1 MEKTITTFIL
11 GAVLCAGSIHAADND
26 LVYQTATLKNG
37 TVLYGYIQQNDGL
50 GTLLFQSDSAIVY
63 LENVEADCSDRV
75 VPEGQ
80 VVQQWREWAYR
91 NNKWEGTEGSRSL
104 LLSDISVRTVLAKD
118 DNFLNKLKG
127 KQAAN
132 VKVLERGVKYKYIE
146 MTPNT
151 YSLTWDDIVAISSE
165 RRGKTM
171 LSGIVATYHTKGG
184 TYEGQYAGETA
195 TTISLYQAN
204 GVIQTLAKK
213 DVQKYSYR
221 ALNAKQNIF
230 EQSMLLDVVN
240 VRNSSPVTGI
250 VIEQNYAGG
259 KDSENYILV
268 QQESGVIQSVKM
280 SDIVTISK
288 ENNSKYSPKV
298 DVVLAEKEV
307 RINGNPAKSSK
318 LKVKKGVYT
327 LESYDPVALEKGAD
341 NLTKV
346 EVQYSAVGIG
356 QNVEVFR
363 LVPLKKTGKSKK
375 PVFFFTDEALGS
387 SVYRPIEISTS
398 VNETTTAVYNLNG
411 GGAFVL
417 YDAKNGVAHGVYV
430 KP

>member
-1 MEKTITTFIL
+1 MKTITTFMF
-11 GAVLCAGSIHAADND
+11 GAVLCAGTIHAADND

-80 VVQQWREWAYR
+80 VMQQWREWADR
-91 NNKWEGTEGSRSL
+91 NNKWEGSEGSRSL
-104 LLSDISVRTVLAKD
+104 LLSDISVSKVLSKD
-118 DNFLNKLKG
+118 DNFLRQAEG

-146 MTPNT
+146 MTPNS

-171 LSGIVATYHTKGG
+171 LSGIVATCHTKGG

-195 TTISLYQAN
+195 TTVSLYQAD
-204 GVIQTLAKK
+204 GVIHTLAKK
-213 DVQKYSYR
+213 DVEKYNYR
-221 ALNAKQNIF
+221 ALNTEQDIF

-240 VRNSSPVTGI
+240 VKDGSPVTGI

-259 KDSENYILV
+259 KDSENYLLV
-268 QQESGVIQSVKM
+268 RQESGIIQSVKM

-288 ENNSKYSPKV
+288 ENNPRYAPKV
-298 DVVLAEKEV
+298 DVILAENEV
-307 RINGNPAKSSK
+307 RINGNLAESTN

-327 LESYDPVALEKGAD
+327 LEAYNPVILEKGAD

-346 EVQYSAVGIG
+346 DVQYSAVGIG
-356 QNVEVFR
+356 RNVEAFR
-363 LVPLKKTGKSKK
+363 VVPLKKTGKGRRVVYS
-375 PVFFFTDEALGS
+375 FTDEAMFGT
-387 SVYRPIEISTS
+387 VYRPTEIGTS

-417 YDAKNGVAHGVYV
+417 YDAKRGVAYGVYV